1 MIEPLFIKIFL
12 TTVLILFLIG
22 VIVPMVAV
30 RRKGMNPHGT
40 HEGGSLLTRLTSI
53 SIMIWLIYIILYIIF
68 DDYIRNLWSFA
79 FLSFDI
85 YIIIGI
91 IVIIISFIIESLGIK
106 ALGLNF
112 RIELPLEETE
122 LITSGIYRFIRHPI
136 VFGIFILFIGNFLII
151 PNLFTLIIS
160 IFNIITFNSKV
171 RDEEKFLSTRFGDIY
186 EDYRLKVGRY
196 LPFRIG
202 KRSKKE

>member
-12 TTVLILFLIG
+12 ITVLILFLLG
-22 VIVPMVAV
+22 VLVPMVAV

-40 HEGGSLLTRLTSI
+40 HEGSSLLTRITSV
-53 SIMIWLIYIILYIIF
+53 SILIWLIYIILYIIF
-68 DDYIRNLWSFA
+68 DDYIRNLWSFV
-79 FLSFDI
+79 FLSYDI
-85 YIIIGI
+85 YVIIGM
-91 IVIIISFIIESLGIK
+91 IVTIISFIIEALGIK
-106 ALGLNF
+106 TLGINF

-122 LITSGIYRFIRHPI
+122 LITSGIYRFMRHPI
-136 VFGIFILFIGNFLII
+136 VLGIFVLFIGNFLII
-151 PNLFTLIIS
+151 PNLFTLIIT

-171 RDEEKFLSTRFGDIY
+171 RDEEKFLSTRFGDIF

-202 KRSKKE
+202 KRSIKE